1 MTGQVLRLHFKT
13 TSKETNQKQ
22 DFFIKLFNFS
32 VIIMCYNNG
41 FIQDRINTAINIKE
55 YSHLRWCFQRGFP
68 GGAVVKNPPDNAGD
82 TRDPGSISGSGRSPG
97 GGNGN
102 PLHYSCLENLMRL
115 RRIRQD

>member
-41 FIQDRINTAINIKE
+41 KLETS
-55 YSHLRWCFQRGFP
+55 YSS
-68 GGAVVKNPPDNAGD
+68 K
-82 TRDPGSISGSGRSPG
+82 I
-97 GGNGN
+97 
-102 PLHYSCLENLMRL
+102 E
-115 RRIRQD
+115 